1 MSFLKFHIL
10 LIITRWSHYVGRHD
24 NLDLPNLH
32 VLHHLHHDID
42 EVRYLDEV
50 VLDHV
55 LHITKIK
62 WSYQRRIYK
71 RVTVWFH
78 YADWHETKPNRSKQ
92 PAYHR
97 RNWAIKLGVPNSTP
111 IDINFDLLEVFS
123 WKTTPQRDPI
133 LVLFPQFCSLL
144 APFCSLLGVT
154 KAPPG
159 PFLRCAYGSRQNFL
173 VETQSM
179 RALYLECT

>member
-78 YADWHETKPNRSKQ
+78 YEDWHETKPNRSKQ
-92 PAYHR
+92 QAYHR
-97 RNWAIKLGVPNSTP
+97 RNHGQSCFMGAI
-111 IDINFDLLEVFS
+111 EQYFS
-123 WKTTPQRDPI
+123 HFVCMLQMWPPKSYSQIKTLWTKMYRIPI
-133 LVLFPQFCSLL
+133 LFPKSVIKCINRSI
-144 APFCSLLGVT
+144 SEKGT
-154 KAPPG
+154 
-159 PFLRCAYGSRQNFL
+159 
-173 VETQSM
+173 
-179 RALYLECT
+179 RAQGELWHHWVSNKLH